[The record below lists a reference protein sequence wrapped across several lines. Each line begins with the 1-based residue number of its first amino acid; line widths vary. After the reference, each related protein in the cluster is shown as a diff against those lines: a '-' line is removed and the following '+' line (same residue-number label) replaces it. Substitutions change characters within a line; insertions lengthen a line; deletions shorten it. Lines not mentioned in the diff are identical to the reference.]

1 MTDKDLTTMTDEEL
15 ARIGL
20 KRFDMA
26 DCLKTDEEVAAYLNA
41 VLEDG
46 DAAELARAL
55 GHIARARGMTRMAKD
70 TGLTREALYK
80 ALRPGAAPRFD
91 TIQRVARALGIRFVA
106 QMVEPP
112 APAPAT

>member
-15 ARIGL
+15 AQIGL

-41 VLEDG
+41 VLRDG
-46 DAAELARAL
+46 DAAELAEAL
-55 GHIARARGMTRMAKD
+55 GHIARARGMTQVAKD
-70 TGLTREALYK
+70 TGLGRESLYK
-80 ALRPGAAPRFD
+80 ALRPGASPRFD

-106 QMVEPP
+106 QMDPTPE
-112 APAPAT
+112 PAT